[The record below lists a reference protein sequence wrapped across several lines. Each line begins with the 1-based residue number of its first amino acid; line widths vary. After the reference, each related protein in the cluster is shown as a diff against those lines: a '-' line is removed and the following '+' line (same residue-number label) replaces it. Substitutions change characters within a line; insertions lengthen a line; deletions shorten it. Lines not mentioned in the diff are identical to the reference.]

1 MAEPRSDHW
10 DAAYRSTQPDRL
22 SWHEASPAVSLAMID
37 ACSLPPRASA
47 VDVGGGTAQLAPALI
62 ERGFGAVTVVDLSR
76 EALDAAQAAFGTAAG
91 RIDFVCADIT
101 HWIPGERFDLWHD
114 RAVFHFLTDKHD
126 RDRYIAL
133 ATESVRP
140 HGFLILATF
149 APTGPE
155 RCSSLAVQRYGADD
169 LAARFAPAF
178 VLRDHLIHTHVTPAG
193 VSQVFTYVRLQRHA
207 LD

>member
-1 MAEPRSDHW
+1 MAEPRTEHW
-10 DAAYRSTQPDRL
+10 DAAYRRTAPDRL

-47 VDVGGGTAQLAPALI
+47 VDVGGGTAQLAPALV

-76 EALDAAQAAFGTAAG
+76 QALDAAQAALGAAAA

-114 RAVFHFLTDKHD
+114 RAVFHFLTDPHD

-140 HGFLILATF
+140 GGFLILATF
-149 APTGPE
+149 APEGPE
-155 RCSSLAVQRYGADD
+155 RCSGLAVQRYSADD
-169 LAARFAPAF
+169 LAARYAPAF
-178 VLRDHLIHTHVTPAG
+178 VLLDHKTHTHVTPAG

-207 LD
+207 SD